1 MYDKLERLR
10 EYISDLEI
18 EAKDKNFIED
28 LIEDIERDLEIRE
41 STIEYLNDEDYN
53 TDINSLILFN
63 KDGYITEISNFN
75 HSGNLSKKSVYV
87 FDGDGKVTK
96 INK

>member
-28 LIEDIERDLEIRE
+28 LIEDKERDLEIRE

-53 TDINSLILFN
+53 TDE
-63 KDGYITEISNFN
+63 Y
-75 HSGNLSKKSVYV
+75 
-87 FDGDGKVTK
+87 
-96 INK
+96 